1 MTFDTS
7 LHKQK
12 HPNIY
17 PNLFMFTFLMQFV
30 PLLLKFPLEGQ
41 NLVLVVVAKPLWP
54 IGIEETAKT
63 RKITIKL
70 IIHNVNLWSVCV

>member
-1 MTFDTS
+1 MNFLTFGTS

-12 HPNIY
+12 HPNNIY
-17 PNLFMFTFLMQFV
+17 PNLFMFTFLKQFV

-70 IIHNVNLWSVCV
+70 IIM